1 MSMKQGF
8 CIKCHT
14 DDPKRRVF
22 KVNSEAEKC
31 YCPHC
36 MAEYKPKVAISYFD
50 RFLRSLN
57 EQADLTLQIA
67 KTPDA
72 SYLKYAEVLEF
83 EEDYVPALLG
93 RISSLLY
100 LSTLRTS
107 RFKDAMLLIDLD
119 KDRFHLVSSREMY
132 LDFLKSCDD
141 MANSYKERLSKKL
154 TYRSLFYDVDCIKL
168 YIQRLLEIIEFK
180 NYLKEELIDLKD
192 EETAN
197 RIAEEIKE
205 IENLT
210 HEILVS
216 VEGRKYKF
224 ISLDQSGVPFIAISE
239 DKIKVGLKHYP
250 KRSLHAEEKKTR
262 YINDTM
268 FKTNKTLYTI
278 IKLGLG
284 FGIALGA
291 IGLILLILSLILNN
305 TVAFWPLL
313 ILGISF
319 SLVGMIFVGIQ
330 FILRARI
337 KKSRY

>member
-8 CIKCHT
+8 CIKCRT
-14 DDPKRRVF
+14 NDPKRRVF

-31 YCPHC
+31 YCPVC
-36 MAEYKPKVAISYFD
+36 MAEYKPKMAITYFD
-50 RFLRSLN
+50 RFLRYLN
-57 EQADLTLQIA
+57 QQADLTLQIA

-119 KDRFHLVSSREMY
+119 KDRFHLVSSRDMY
-132 LDFLKSCDD
+132 LDFLKSCDE
-141 MANSYKERLSKKL
+141 MANSYKERLGKKL
-154 TYRSLFYDVDCIKL
+154 TYRSLFYDIDCVKL
-168 YIQRLLEIIEFK
+168 YIKRLLEIIEFK
-180 NYLKEELIDLKD
+180 KYIQEELLDLKD
-192 EETAN
+192 NETAN
-197 RIAEEIKE
+197 KIAEEITE
-205 IENLT
+205 IDALT
-210 HEILVS
+210 HEIMVS

-224 ISLDQSGVPFIAISE
+224 ISVDQNGLPFIAISE
-239 DKIKVGLKHYP
+239 EKIKVGLKHYP
-250 KRSLHAEEKKTR
+250 KYSLHADEKKTK

-268 FKTNKTLYTI
+268 FKTNKTMYNI

-291 IGLILLILSLILNN
+291 VGTILLILALIFQK
-305 TVAFWPLL
+305 TIAFLPLFIAGL
-313 ILGISF
+313 AF
-319 SLVGMIFVGIQ
+319 TAVGLIFVIIQ